1 MPAGIFSSISTAS
14 IRKAEQLEF
23 WRAIFE
29 GRGTTVTIIPDKNA
43 RGFNGF
49 IKAGLIGGSQF
60 SYYRCSANATVRTRQ
75 NISADSDLHYLICIP
90 LSGDMA
96 VECNHQVYSVRHGE
110 YCILNMAYPMRTC
123 TKQRNMLSLKVDQKC
138 LPFIPE
144 STPVWVFDQLHCAKA
159 RWFKRHMFSL
169 IKQISLFGDD
179 KQGLAQL
186 ENETYA
192 LIEQL
197 FGMIQDEGGYS
208 HLKRQLFIDICQ
220 FIDHN
225 YWREIQ
231 IADIESKL
239 NISRSYIF
247 RVLAEHKTS
256 FRELLSLRRV
266 NASINHLS
274 SNDFTGNLLDLA
286 LLSGFSNQSH
296 FSRSFADEF
305 SLSPSKIKRWLEV

>member
-1 MPAGIFSSISTAS
+1 MPSGVFSSISTAS
-14 IRKAEQLEF
+14 IRKVEQLEF
-23 WRAIFE
+23 WRSIFE
-29 GRGTTVTIIPDKNA
+29 GRGTTVTIIPDTNA
-43 RGFNGF
+43 YGFNGF
-49 IKAGLIGGSQF
+49 IKAGLIGSSQF

-96 VECNHQVYSVRHGE
+96 VECNDQVYTVQQGE

-123 TKQRNMLSLKVDQKC
+123 TNQRNMLSLKVDQNC

-144 STPVWVFDQLHCAKA
+144 DTPVWVFNQLSCIKA

-169 IKQISLFGDD
+169 IKQMTFCSDD
-179 KQGLAQL
+179 EQGFAQL

-192 LIEQL
+192 LLEQL
-197 FGMIQDEGGYS
+197 FGMAESERSYS
-208 HLKRQLFIDICQ
+208 HLKRQLFMDICQ

-225 YWREIQ
+225 YWRPIQ
-231 IADIESKL
+231 ISDIEYKL

-247 RVLAEHKTS
+247 RILAEHNTS
-256 FRELLSLRRV
+256 FRELLSVRRL
-266 NASINHLS
+266 NASIDHLS
-274 SNDFTGNLLDLA
+274 SNSFTGSLLDLA

-296 FSRSFADEF
+296 FSRSFSDEYAI
-305 SLSPSKIKRWLEV
+305 SPSKFKRWIDA